1 MGMCVVVEEE
11 RKTLVVMKIYTRL
24 FSGVGGGGVSAYI
37 SDGCFDCGGDWGCS
51 SRYHGHNI
59 DDEKP

>member
-1 MGMCVVVEEE
+1 MGMCVVVEEKNARCHE
-11 RKTLVVMKIYTRL
+11 DIHQIVLRRR
-24 FSGVGGGGVSAYI
+24 GGGRVSAYI